1 MAFIFCPFYIANY
14 GNNSTFALNE
24 SKSEILYMVKKR
36 TKTKAQSQSVN
47 YKKAIGLD
55 AMFANEKTNF
65 TVGFT
70 ILMLAIY
77 IIMAFFSYFNT
88 AAEDQSLVMHP
99 VAGDLTNTSREFHN
113 YCGSYGA
120 YISNFFIHTCFGFSA
135 FLFPLF
141 LLSCAMSM
149 MGIYKLNLWKWFF
162 STMLVMIWCSVAF
175 AKFVAPLLPELVFNA
190 GGNHGDFICQSLE
203 NMIGPPGLTALL
215 GLTAVLFLTFLSY
228 DTIIVIR
235 KMLDPIGY
243 LTRKVNFTVSNV
255 NEKDLVMQPDAS
267 ANLKPEDNLVTTTET
282 QPDIQPDTAGAPSEE
297 QFVVDTTQTKVAP
310 SQDITT
316 GKDIGLEI
324 ENVAQ
329 EEKADGGIATDGT
342 ITSPYDPKATLSH
355 YQYPTLGLLRKSDND
370 RVSIDMEEQTANKN
384 RIVEVLGNFGVQ
396 VSSIKA
402 TVGPTITLY
411 EITLAPGIKIS
422 KVRSLEDDIALS
434 LAALGIRIIAP
445 IPGKGTIGI
454 EVPNANPQIVSME
467 SILNSKK
474 FKESKMA
481 LPLALGKTISN
492 EIFMVDLAKIP
503 HLLVAGAT
511 GQGKSVGLN
520 AIITSLLYK
529 KHPAELKFVLVD
541 PKMVE
546 FSIYKPL
553 LNHFLAQIPPESD
566 ADEAI
571 ITDVTKVV
579 KTLNSVCQEMDD
591 RYNLLKFANVR
602 KLEEYNEKFINRQLN
617 PENGHRYLPYIVVI
631 IDEYGDLIMTAG
643 KEIELPIARIAQKAR
658 AVGIHMII
666 ATQRPTVN
674 IITGTIKANFPGR
687 MAFKV
692 MSQIDSK
699 TILDS
704 SGANQL
710 IGKGDMLILDKG
722 TPVRVQCAFVDTPE
736 VIAINEFIAKQQGY
750 DGPFELPEPVS
761 EDSGSSSAEDL
772 SNLDSLFADA
782 SRLIVSSQ
790 SGSTSLIQRKFSI
803 GYNRAGRLMDQLEK
817 AGVVGQA
824 HGSKPREVLI
834 QDENTLQSLLNT
846 LGAA

>member
-1 MAFIFCPFYIANY
+1 MAKKQKNKKTEKVSYSKALGF
-14 GNNSTFALNE
+14 NS
-24 SKSEILYMVKKR
+24 I
-36 TKTKAQSQSVN
+36 
-47 YKKAIGLD
+47 
-55 AMFANEKTNF
+55 FANEKTNF
-65 TVGFT
+65 TLGIT
-70 ILMLAIY
+70 LLIISILVFIS
-77 IIMAFFSYFNT
+77 FVSYFST
-88 AAEDQSLVMHP
+88 SADDQSFVLYP
-99 VAGDLTNTSREFHN
+99 QPKDILNSGREFHN
-113 YCGSYGA
+113 ACGSWGA
-120 YISNFFIHTCFGFSA
+120 YVSHFFIALCFGMPA
-135 FLFPLF
+135 FIIPLF
-141 LLSCAMSM
+141 TLMCSFAM
-149 MGIYKLNLWKWFF
+149 MGIYRLNLWKWFF
-162 STMLVMIWCSVAF
+162 SLMIVMIWSSVTF
-175 AKFVAPLLPELVFNA
+175 AKFINPLLIDQVYNA
-190 GGNHGDFICQSLE
+190 GGKHGEFVCQILE
-203 NMIGPPGLTALL
+203 GMTGTP
-215 GLTAVLFLTFLSY
+215 GLTAVLALTAIFFLTYLSSE
-228 DTIIVIR
+228 TIIVIR
-235 KMLDPIGY
+235 KILNPIGY
-243 LTRKVNFTVSNV
+243 ITNRVKFNVTNIGPNGEVIEPESTQSNV
-255 NEKDLVMQPDAS
+255 NE
-267 ANLKPEDNLVTTTET
+267 TTTSDVTEEPAEDPESKT
-282 QPDIQPDTAGAPSEE
+282 IEFDVNSDKSSIVLTPTPDTTFASTSVIGEKKQNEE
-297 QFVVDTTQTKVAP
+297 ID
-310 SQDITT
+310 
-316 GKDIGLEI
+316 LEI
-324 ENVAQ
+324 NEVKQ
-329 EEKADGGIATDGT
+329 EEEAGDST
-342 ITSPYDPKATLSH
+342 ITNGTVLSPYDPKATLSR
-355 YQYPTLGLLRKSDND
+355 YKYPTLDLLKKYESDG
-370 RVSIDMEEQTANKN
+370 RSYIDMEEQKTNKD
-384 RIVEVLGNFGVQ
+384 RIVQVLGNFGVI
-396 VSSIKA
+396 VDSIKA

-411 EITLAPGIKIS
+411 EITLAAGIKIS

-492 EIFMVDLAKIP
+492 EIFMMDLAKIP

-511 GQGKSVGLN
+511 GMGKSVGLN

-566 ADEAI
+566 ADEPI
-571 ITDVTKVV
+571 ITDVSKVV

-602 KLEEYNEKFINRQLN
+602 KIEEYNEKFLNRQLN

-666 ATQRPTVN
+666 ATQRPTTN

-692 MSQIDSK
+692 MSQIDSR
-699 TILDS
+699 TILDCA
-704 SGANQL
+704 GANQL
-710 IGKGDMLILDKG
+710 IGRGDMLILDKG

-736 VIAINEFIAKQQGY
+736 VIAINEFIQAQQGY
-750 DGPFELPEPVS
+750 DGPFELPEPLS
-761 EDSGSSSAEDL
+761 TEENSTGSTEDL
-772 SNLDSLFADA
+772 SNLDQLFSEAA
-782 SRLIVSSQ
+782 RLIVTEQ
-790 SGSTSLIQRKFSI
+790 SGSTSLIQRKFAI

-817 AGVVGQA
+817 AGIVGAA

-834 QDENTLQSLLNT
+834 QDSNTLQSLLNT
-846 LGAA
+846 LGTN

>member
-1 MAFIFCPFYIANY
+1 MD
-14 GNNSTFALNE
+14 
-24 SKSEILYMVKKR
+24 KK
-36 TKTKAQSQSVN
+36 KKKKKQDNVS
-47 YKKAIGLD
+47 YKKAMGFD
-55 AMFANEKTNF
+55 SMFANEKTNF
-65 TVGFT
+65 TAGLT
-70 ILMLAIY
+70 ILFLAIY
-77 IIMAFFSYFNT
+77 IVICFWSYFNT
-88 AAEDQSLVMHP
+88 AADDQSLVMHP
-99 VAGDLTNTSREFHN
+99 AAGDIVNTGREFHN

-120 YISNFFIHTCFGFSA
+120 YISHFLIYTCFGIAA
-135 FLFPLF
+135 FAIPIF
-141 LLSCAMSM
+141 LMACSMSM
-149 MGIYKLNLWKWFF
+149 MGIYRLNLWKWFF
-162 STMLVMIWCSVAF
+162 CMMLIMIWCSIAF
-175 AKFVAPLLPELVFNA
+175 AKFLAPLFTEIVFNA
-190 GGNHGDFICQSLE
+190 GGNHGAFISQSLE

-215 GLTAVLFLTFLSY
+215 ILTAIFFLTYLTY
-228 DTIIVIR
+228 DTIIIIR
-235 KMLDPIGY
+235 KMFNPIGY
-243 LTRKVNFTVSNV
+243 LTNKVKISFTNV
-255 NEKDLVMQPDAS
+255 NEKNQIVQPDQP
-267 ANLKPEDNLVTTTET
+267 ANLKPDDNLVSTVTNEKVSNTTAVTDESVST
-282 QPDIQPDTAGAPSEE
+282 VFESPASTS
-297 QFVVDTTQTKVAP
+297 TQTAP
-310 SQDITT
+310 ATQSD
-316 GKDIGLEI
+316 DAIGLEI
-324 ENVAQ
+324 ETGAT
-329 EEKADGGIATDGT
+329 EERAGDDVMAESTGYA
-342 ITSPYDPKATLSH
+342 SPYDPKATLSR
-355 YQYPTLGLLRKSDND
+355 YQYPTLGLLRKSENDN
-370 RVSIDMEEQTANKN
+370 VAIDMEEQTANKN

-422 KVRSLEDDIALS
+422 RVRSLEDDIALS

-454 EVPNANPQIVSME
+454 EVPNANPQIVTME

-492 EIFMVDLAKIP
+492 EIYMVDLAKIP

-566 ADEAI
+566 ADEPI

-602 KLEEYNEKFINRQLN
+602 KLEEYNEKFINHQLN

-666 ATQRPTVN
+666 ATQRPTAN

-699 TILDS
+699 TILDG

-736 VIAINEFIAKQQGY
+736 VIAINEFIAQQPGY

-761 EDSGSSSAEDL
+761 EEGGASGNAEDL
-772 SNLDSLFADA
+772 ANLDSLFAEA
-782 SRLIVSSQ
+782 SRLIVSTQ
-790 SGSTSLIQRKFSI
+790 QGSTSLIQRKFSI
-803 GYNRAGRLMDQLEK
+803 GYNRAGRLMDQLER
-817 AGVVGQA
+817 AGVVGAA

-846 LGAA
+846 LGAS

>member
-1 MAFIFCPFYIANY
+1 M
-14 GNNSTFALNE
+14 TKKKTR
-24 SKSEILYMVKKR
+24 SK
-36 TKTKAQSQSVN
+36 QSPVN
-47 YKKAIGLD
+47 YKKAMGFD
-55 AMFANEKTNF
+55 SMFANEKTNF
-65 TVGFT
+65 TVGVTVF
-70 ILMLAIY
+70 MLAVY
-77 IIMAFFSYFNT
+77 LIICFCPYFNT
-88 AAEDQSLVMHP
+88 AAADQSLVMHP
-99 VAGDLTNTSREFHN
+99 LAGDLVNSGREFHN

-120 YISNFFIHTCFGFSA
+120 YISHFFIYSCFGFAA
-135 FLFPLF
+135 FMIPLF
-141 LLSCAMSM
+141 LLACAMSL

-162 STMLVMIWCSVAF
+162 CMMIVMIWCSIAF
-175 AKFVAPLLPELVFNA
+175 AKFLAPLLSDMVFNA
-190 GGNHGDFICQSLE
+190 GGGHGAFVCQSLE
-203 NMIGPPGLTALL
+203 NMIGPPGLTAIL
-215 GLTAVLFLTFLSY
+215 GLTAIFFLTYLSY
-228 DTIIVIR
+228 DTIIIIR
-235 KMLDPIGY
+235 KMLNPIGY
-243 LTRKVNFTVSNV
+243 LTRKVKFSLANAGDDNTV
-255 NEKDLVMQPDAS
+255 LQPDQS
-267 ANLKPEDNLVTTTET
+267 ANLKPEDNLVSTPTETVTNTTEHVT
-282 QPDIQPDTAGAPSEE
+282 NTEAKPEAPADNIPQSTPSEE
-297 QFVVDTTQTKVAP
+297 
-310 SQDITT
+310 
-316 GKDIGLEI
+316 GIGLEI
-324 ENVAQ
+324 EQGAV
-329 EEKADGGIATDGT
+329 EESAGGSIMADDKIL
-342 ITSPYDPKATLSH
+342 SPYDPKATLSR

-370 RVSIDMEEQTANKN
+370 NVAIDMDEQTANKN

-422 KVRSLEDDIALS
+422 RVRSLEDDIALS

-566 ADEAI
+566 ADEPI

-602 KLEEYNEKFINRQLN
+602 KLEEYNEKFINHQLN

-692 MSQIDSK
+692 MSQTDSK

-736 VIAINEFIAKQQGY
+736 VIAINEFIAQQPGY

-761 EDSGSSSAEDL
+761 EDGGVGGSAEDL
-772 SNLDSLFADA
+772 SNLDSLFAEA
-782 SRLIVSSQ
+782 SKLIVSTQ
-790 SGSTSLIQRKFSI
+790 QGSTSLIQRKFAI

-834 QDENTLQSLLNT
+834 QDENTLISLLNT